1 MTVYVNEPRSKTKTA
16 HVQNGRCFRFACGTG
31 RRLFKSRFPGC
42 VCVCMG
48 RRESWWVFPIS
59 LFCDVEACGAST
71 DVVSCV
77 FFSSLRFLL
86 HLVVNHARCPADELC
101 RVPTIARVCR
111 LDYTGSRVYSPL
123 LFICWPPVNS
133 VPPVIHE

>member
-1 MTVYVNEPRSKTKTA
+1 MSTNLDRKQKQLTSKMGGA
-16 HVQNGRCFRFACGTG
+16 SVGSPAGRDVVFSEYLFRF
-31 RRLFKSRFPGC
+31 RVR
-42 VCVCMG
+42 VCMG
-48 RRESWWVFPIS
+48 RRESCWVFPIS

-77 FFSSLRFLL
+77 VFSSLRFLL

-123 LFICWPPVNS
+123 LFICWPPPVNS